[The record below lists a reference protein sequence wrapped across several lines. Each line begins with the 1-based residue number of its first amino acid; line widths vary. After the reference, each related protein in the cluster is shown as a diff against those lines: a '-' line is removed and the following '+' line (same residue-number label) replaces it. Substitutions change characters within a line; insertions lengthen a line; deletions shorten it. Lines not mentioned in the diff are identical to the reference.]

1 MVEVERKA
9 GKSHTC
15 ARPSLQSR
23 FIHLGFR
30 LRCIRLC
37 GAIICS
43 TRRLKG
49 DYDDALSRLRRDKGW
64 MIDPPK
70 ASDAPGYE
78 DGFVLL
84 GLLTVFSTNAN
95 DRLSARGQQ
104 YLSRRP
110 FA

>member
-43 TRRLKG
+43 TKRHRG
-49 DYDDALSRLRRDKGW
+49 DYDDPISRLRRDKGW
-64 MIDPPK
+64 MIDPRE
-70 ASDAPGYE
+70 ASDAPGHK
-78 DGFVLL
+78 DGFGLL
-84 GLLTVFSTNAN
+84 GPLTVFSTDVN
-95 DRLSARGQQ
+95 DRLSARGQR
-104 YLSRRP
+104 YLSRRN